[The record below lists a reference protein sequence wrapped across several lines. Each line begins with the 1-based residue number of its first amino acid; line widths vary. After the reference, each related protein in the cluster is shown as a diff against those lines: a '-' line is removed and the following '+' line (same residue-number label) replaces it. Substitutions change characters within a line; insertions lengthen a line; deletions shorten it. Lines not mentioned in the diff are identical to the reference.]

1 MIEVKIVTFRDI
13 FQYEAQRKGRYSEEY
28 KKLSAQIILDKE
40 DLGKLG
46 IKEGERVMVKNGFG
60 EVVVT
65 ARLSDEEPHP
75 QPHPGLAF
83 MTNSPWSNQLV
94 GDQVDETSIP
104 EFKNISAQV
113 APTGEQV
120 TEMKE
125 LLERI
130 RA

>member
-1 MIEVKIVTFRDI
+1 MIEVRIVTFQDI

-28 KKLSAQIILDKE
+28 KKLSARIMLDKE
-40 DLGKLG
+40 DLAKLG
-46 IKEGERVMVKNGFG
+46 IKDGDRVLVKNVNGR
-60 EVVVT
+60 VVVT
-65 ARLSDEEPHP
+65 ARISDDEPHP

-83 MTNSPWSNQLV
+83 MINSPWSNQLV
-94 GDQVDETSIP
+94 GDPVDETGIP
-104 EFKNISAQV
+104 EFKNISALV
-113 APTGEQV
+113 DPTEEQV

>member
-1 MIEVKIVTFRDI
+1 M
-13 FQYEAQRKGRYSEEY
+13 
-28 KKLSAQIILDKE
+28 
-40 DLGKLG
+40 
-46 IKEGERVMVKNGFG
+46 KNVNGG
-60 EVVVT
+60 VVVT

-83 MTNSPWSNQLV
+83 MINSPWSNQLV

-113 APTGEQV
+113 TPTEEQV